1 MTTLEQKLMEKISHL
16 TEDQQRHILEIV
28 ETIDKPRT
36 YTALELLALPAD
48 ERELYIARS
57 FEMAAN
63 EDFEIFEAYD
73 EEDFDDYN

>member
-1 MTTLEQKLMEKISHL
+1 MTTLEQALVEKFRRL
-16 TEDQQRHILEIV
+16 DEDQQRRILEIV

-36 YTALELLALPAD
+36 YTALELLDLPAE

-73 EEDFDDYN
+73 AEDFDDYN